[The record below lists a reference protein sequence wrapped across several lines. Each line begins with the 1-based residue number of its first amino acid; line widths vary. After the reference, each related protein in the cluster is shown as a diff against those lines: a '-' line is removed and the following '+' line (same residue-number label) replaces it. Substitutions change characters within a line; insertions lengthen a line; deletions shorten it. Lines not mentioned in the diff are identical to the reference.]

1 MRREFDM
8 SPSER
13 VAPARGLLF
22 AVAIQTVLTAAAI
35 IASL

>member
-8 SPSER
+8 SPAER
-13 VAPARGLLF
+13 VAPARGLLV